1 MKINFF
7 DTQCQ
12 SQSSRKRFG
21 IRDLPPAKIDEHDG
35 TTWIAVVD
43 NEYLRQVTFT
53 AIDHCIEIKRA
64 DGKMEK
70 RCDGVLTYDN
80 HIIFLELKESNKK
93 GSDWVKEADI
103 QLRITIGL
111 FEESD
116 DAIKYNE
123 KMAYISNSER
133 PRFRQGQ
140 ISRMEQFLTDTG
152 YVLRVENRIVIL

>member
-21 IRDLPPAKIDEHDG
+21 ICDLPPAKIDEHDG
-35 TTWIAVVD
+35 ATWIAVVE

-70 RCDGVLTYDN
+70 RCDGVLTYN
-80 HIIFLELKESNKK
+80 SHVIFIELKESEKK
-93 GSDWVKEADI
+93 GSDWVKEAEM

-111 FEESD
+111 FEDSNYAMEYKD
-116 DAIKYNE
+116 
-123 KMAYISNSER
+123 KMAYIANSER
-133 PRFRQGQ
+133 PQFRQGQ
-140 ISRMEQFLTDTG
+140 TRRMEQFLTDTG
-152 YVLRVENRIVIL
+152 YVLRIENRIVIF